1 MTDTASPP
9 TPAAATDAADD
20 RVSVLIIDDHP
31 LFRRG
36 VRQLLGLDPRFA
48 VIGEAASGADGIAL
62 AKAHDPDLILLDLNM
77 KGMNGLEALRQLR
90 DDGIEG
96 RIILLTVSNAAE
108 DLMAAIRAGS
118 DGYILKDNDP
128 EDILRM
134 ICQAMDGQNVISPE
148 LASLL
153 ATALRDESISGQRR
167 DAHLTERENAILK
180 CLAAGMSNKLIAR
193 ELDIMESTVKVHI
206 RNLLK
211 KLKFRSR
218 VEAAVWAVANLP
230 G

>member
-1 MTDTASPP
+1 MTDPI
-9 TPAAATDAADD
+9 
-20 RVSVLIIDDHP
+20 RVLIIDDHP

-36 VRQLLGLDPRFA
+36 VRQLLGLEARFE
-48 VIGEAASGADGIAL
+48 VVGEAAGGQEGIEQARL
-62 AKAHDPDLILLDLNM
+62 LNPDLILLDLNM
-77 KGMNGLEALRQLR
+77 KGIDGLETLRTMR
-90 DDGIEG
+90 DLGIDA
-96 RIILLTVSNAAE
+96 RIILLTVSNSPE

-134 ICQAMDGQNVISPE
+134 IASAMEGKNPISPE

-153 ATALRDESISGQRR
+153 ASALRGEAVAEQR
-167 DAHLTERENAILK
+167 AQTNLTERETAILK
-180 CLAAGMSNKLIAR
+180 CLAAGMSNKLIGR

-211 KLKFRSR
+211 KLHFRSR
-218 VEAAVWAVANLP
+218 VEAAVWAVAHQM